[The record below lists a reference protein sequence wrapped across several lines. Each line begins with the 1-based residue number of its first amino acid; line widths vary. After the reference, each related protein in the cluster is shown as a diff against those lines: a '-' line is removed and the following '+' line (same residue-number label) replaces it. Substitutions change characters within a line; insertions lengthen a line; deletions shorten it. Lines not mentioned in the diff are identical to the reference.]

1 MCVINWVIFRKEE
14 TPVIEKD
21 PEEWKE
27 QKSHIKESYLAMQQQ
42 HDQIQQELEERKPGQ
57 DTLVQL
63 KDEPVSKLD
72 PIYGAIRSY

>member
-1 MCVINWVIFRKEE
+1 VFILTVINRKDK

-42 HDQIQQELEERKPGQ
+42 HDQIRQELEERKPG
-57 DTLVQL
+57 DDAIVHA
-63 KDEPVSKLD
+63 KDEAVRNSGSDK
-72 PIYGAIRSY
+72 ISFF